1 MGSEILAVHLSTK
14 VAVFWT
20 CTSKMVTTSL
30 NAYDDKHTRTKV
42 MNLKGESDYFATFYF
57 KARDSAPQNCL
68 SSLKAEEVKQ

>member
-20 CTSKMVTTSL
+20 CTSKMVTTSF
-30 NAYDDKHTRTKV
+30 NAYV
-42 MNLKGESDYFATFYF
+42 MTNTQEQESDYFATFKF

-68 SSLKAEEVKQ
+68 SSMPAEEVKQ

>member
-14 VAVFWT
+14 VAAFWT

-30 NAYDDKHTRTKV
+30 NAFDDKHTRTKV
-42 MNLKGESDYFATFYF
+42 MNLKGERDYFATFSF

-68 SSLKAEEVKQ
+68 SSL

>member
-14 VAVFWT
+14 VTVFWT

-42 MNLKGESDYFATFYF
+42 MNLKGESDYFATF
-57 KARDSAPQNCL
+57 
-68 SSLKAEEVKQ
+68 